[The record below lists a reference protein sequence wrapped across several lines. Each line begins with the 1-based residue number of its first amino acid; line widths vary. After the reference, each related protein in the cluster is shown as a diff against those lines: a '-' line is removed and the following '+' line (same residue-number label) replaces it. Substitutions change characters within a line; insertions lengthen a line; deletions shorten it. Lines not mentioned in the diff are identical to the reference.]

1 MADLYQSQFY
11 KAWANMKTRC
21 DNRKTVDFKR
31 YGQRGILYSANWNTF
46 EGFYK
51 DMFGSYKRGLTLDRV
66 DNSLGYN
73 KENCRWT
80 TKKVQANNRRNN
92 RILHYKGIM
101 KTLAQWSEELG
112 IKRTTITQRIDA
124 YGWSVEKAL
133 QAQA

>member
-21 DNRKTVDFKR
+21 DNGEVVDFKR
-31 YGQRGILYSANWNTF
+31 YGGRGITYDIKWVDF
-46 EGFYK
+46 KEFYNN
-51 DMFGSYKRGLTLDRV
+51 MFSSYKRGLTLDRI
-66 DNSLGYN
+66 DNSKGYN
-73 KENCRWT
+73 KYNCRWT
-80 TKKVQANNRRNN
+80 TKKVQANNRRSN
-92 RILHYKGIM
+92 RILEFRGII

-133 QAQA
+133 QA